1 MTLIE
6 GINENGRMPDQVI
19 IEGLEFQGRC
29 GVTLKER
36 RRRQP
41 IRVDLELTYPA
52 PAPTTDDLAQAVDY
66 TTVAQRVVKIGTTGE
81 WALLETL
88 ADHMSTRLLT
98 EFPVSNLRLW
108 VRKVE
113 GPVPGVRGSVGVRME
128 RTGVGPP
135 RPEGGE
141 DSLPARFLREHITR
155 LPQPEG
161 AYVPVALDVAAGRG
175 RNSIYLAARGFSVDA
190 IDRDKEALA
199 QLSASAKQRNL
210 SNLTARTLDLE
221 AHPTM
226 PPDLPKERYDAILV
240 FFYLHRPLFPVLLQA
255 LKPGGVLIYETFLI
269 DNHLRYQHP
278 RRKEF
283 CLAHNELLE
292 LTAGLR
298 VLHYDEGEH
307 GEGPGHGSHSGPCIT
322 AQLLAKKDQPHGS
335 IQR

>member
-1 MTLIE
+1 
-6 GINENGRMPDQVI
+6 MPDQVI

-41 IRVDLELTYPA
+41 IRVDLELTYPGL
-52 PAPTTDDLAQAVDY
+52 APTRDDLTQAVDY

-88 ADHMSTRLLT
+88 ADHICTQLLT

-113 GPVPGVRGSVGVRME
+113 GNVPGVRGSVGVRME
-128 RTGVGPP
+128 RADG
-135 RPEGGE
+135 
-141 DSLPARFLREHITR
+141 DCPARFLQGHIAR
-155 LPQPEG
+155 LPRPG
-161 AYVPVALDVAAGRG
+161 KTRPPLVLDVAAGRG
-175 RNSIYLAARGFSVDA
+175 RNSLYLATRGFAVEA
-190 IDRDKEALA
+190 IDRDEEALA
-199 QLSASAKQRNL
+199 QLADLAKQRRLPNV
-210 SNLTARTLDLE
+210 TVRTLDLE
-221 AHPTM
+221 AHPTL
-226 PPDLPKERYDAILV
+226 PPDLPKERYDVILV

-255 LKPGGVLIYETFLI
+255 LKPGGVLVYETFLI

-278 RRKEF
+278 RRREF
-283 CLAHNELLE
+283 CLEHNELLR

-307 GEGPGHGSHSGPCIT
+307 GEGLGHGSHPGPCMT
-322 AQLLAKKDQPHGS
+322 AQLLA
-335 IQR
+335 QRER